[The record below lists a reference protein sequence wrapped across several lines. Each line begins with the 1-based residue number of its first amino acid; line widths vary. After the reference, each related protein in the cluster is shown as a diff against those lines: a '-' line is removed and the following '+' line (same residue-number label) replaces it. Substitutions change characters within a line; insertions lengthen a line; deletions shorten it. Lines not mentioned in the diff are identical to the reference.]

1 MNKKYILTFLSFF
14 LIINLYLD
22 LTLNG
27 IESFFL
33 VVFVFFIIKANAIRV
48 AFSLFLIILL
58 YLLTLLFSGK
68 LGSMNSE
75 FLSFSQFFIAIL
87 VFISLCEYSDYLDK
101 DTFNKLVFFAL
112 LFVSTISVL
121 QYYHLDGGVISEIR
135 STIHPGVYDLS
146 EELKR
151 DESITLSGITRPVG
165 LAKES
170 SYLSIFIVF
179 CGYSI
184 LALGSRLQ
192 KIVFLILLSFFFYTN
207 TSPMLGIVFVIWGTH
222 LYFSVR
228 NNNLKLLA
236 VLWFFL
242 MVFIAMLV
250 LKNRIEVVTHQ
261 SLGWDF
267 LFEVY
272 KKGLITTESSL
283 GIRLFN
289 PFITMVNVLKDNF
302 LFGAGFSNI
311 PFIKLHSEV
320 LVFTP
325 KNILSN
331 ALASGFIYVGS
342 VGILLIILA
351 VKPFLITKL
360 SVFVSYSIVLSF
372 CGGGFFTIRYW
383 SLLFLFMLIYSLS
396 QRSRKN
402 EIFS

>member
-1 MNKKYILTFLSFF
+1 MNKKILTFLSFF

-22 LTLNG
+22 LTLYG

-33 VVFVFFIIKANAIRV
+33 IVFVVFILKVNSIRF
-48 AFSLFLIILL
+48 AFSLFLISLL
-58 YLLTLLFSGK
+58 YLLTLFFSGEP
-68 LGSMNSE
+68 GSMNSE
-75 FLSFSQFFIAIL
+75 FLSFFQFFVAIL
-87 VFISLCEYSDYLDK
+87 VFISLWEYTDYLDK
-101 DTFNKLVFFAL
+101 YEFNKLVFVAL
-112 LFVSTISVL
+112 LLVSSISVL
-121 QYYHLDGGVISEIR
+121 QYYHLDGGLISEIR
-135 STIHPGVYDLS
+135 SVIHPGVYDLS
-146 EELKR
+146 DELKR
-151 DESITLSGITRPVG
+151 DESITLSGLTRPVG

-184 LALGSRLQ
+184 LALGSRFQ
-192 KIVFLILLSFFFYTN
+192 KLVFLMFLAFFFYTN
-207 TSPMLGIVFVIWGTH
+207 TSPMLGIMFVIWGAH
-222 LYFSVR
+222 LYLNVR

-236 VLWFFL
+236 ALWFFL
-242 MVFIAMLV
+242 MVFIAMSV
-250 LKNRIEVVTHQ
+250 LKNRIELVTHQ
-261 SLGWDF
+261 DLGWNF
-267 LFEVY
+267 LSEAY

-289 PFITMVNVLKDNF
+289 PFVTMANVLKDNF

-311 PFIKLHSEV
+311 PFIELHSEA
-320 LVFTP
+320 LIFKP

-342 VGILLIILA
+342 VGMILIILA
-351 VKPFLITKL
+351 VKPFLRTKL
-360 SVFVSYSIVLSF
+360 SVFVSYSIILSF

-383 SLLFLFMLIYSLS
+383 SLLFLFLLIYLLS